1 MHNLATRTAYA
12 NSQDDSEGCF
22 VFRRKLSTH
31 IGWEWSMF
39 KMKDH
44 YRLSHKKNLLH
55 LNAMWHLLLFGLK
68 MDCFCFK
75 YPEEQRNKKMKL

>member
-1 MHNLATRTAYA
+1 
-12 NSQDDSEGCF
+12 
-22 VFRRKLSTH
+22 
-31 IGWEWSMF
+31 MF

-75 YPEEQRNKKMKL
+75 YPEEQRIKKMKI